1 MEPELGL
8 ERKDVRGGRG
18 RDCAS
23 EMEEEPGAKDPARD
37 KDTEKHQ
44 KDEVNT
50 EIPFSPLI

>member
-37 KDTEKHQ
+37 KDTE
-44 KDEVNT
+44 EA
-50 EIPFSPLI
+50 SRR